1 MQPVQLADIEMAARV
16 LLALPEAARPT
27 MAAVLCQQAS
37 VAGVQ
42 RAETGTV
49 HSLYG
54 NGTLMSAASRHAAAG
69 RPVFCTR
76 DYLGCMADVIR
87 ALGHYGDQNL

>member
-27 MAAVLCQQAS
+27 MAAVLCRQAS
-37 VAGVQ
+37 LAGVHK
-42 RAETGTV
+42 AETGKV

-54 NGTLMSAASRHAAAG
+54 NGTLMSAASRYAATG

-76 DYLGCMADVIR
+76 DYLACLGDVIT
-87 ALGHYGDQNL
+87 ALRHHGDQNL